1 MKKYFTVFILLM
13 ITAGGCKK
21 HNQEDNAPLPK
32 EKKWVVTTVAGNG
45 TAGFGNGAALSAKFD
60 FPVDVAVDKDG
71 DIYVTD
77 ADNHR
82 IRKIS
87 GGQVSTFAGNDNSG
101 YINGNGTTAQFVSPW
116 AIASD
121 ANGNF
126 YTSDIDGDHIR
137 KISPTADVTTY
148 TYTLAP
154 NTPLWFNLGPE
165 GGIVTD
171 VTGNIYISDTYNQHI
186 RKINKSGQAT
196 VIAGS
201 ERGGFQDGNG
211 AAAKFYLPGG
221 IAIDRQGNL
230 YVADSYN
237 FRIRKITPAGDVS
250 TFAGNGAFGHADGDP
265 GIAQFMFPVD
275 IVTDRDDDLYVADN
289 NRIRKITPSGIVST
303 IAGSTAGYKDGDG
316 ADAKFWGPY
325 GIGIDAQGNIYVAD
339 TFNERIRKISF
350 E

>member
-1 MKKYFTVFILLM
+1 MKKYFIPLVVI
-13 ITAGGCKK
+13 IIAGTSCKK
-21 HNQEDNAPLPK
+21 DKQGDKRPT
-32 EKKWVVTTVAGNG
+32 EKKWVVTTVAGDG

-60 FPVDVAVDKDG
+60 FPVDVAVDRDG
-71 DIYVTD
+71 AIYVTD

-101 YINGNGTTAQFVSPW
+101 YINGNGESAQFVSPW
-116 AIASD
+116 AIALD

-126 YTSDIDGDHIR
+126 YTSENDGDHIR
-137 KISPTADVTTY
+137 KISPTADVTTH

-186 RKINKSGQAT
+186 RKINTAGQAT

-221 IAIDRQGNL
+221 IAIDKKGNL

-237 FRIRKITPAGDVS
+237 FRIRKITPAGEVS
-250 TFAGNGAFGHADGDP
+250 TFAGNGEFGHADGDA

-275 IVTDRDDDLYVADN
+275 IVTDRDDNLYVADN

-316 ADAKFWGPY
+316 DDAKFRGPY

>member
-1 MKKYFTVFILLM
+1 MKKYFIVFILM
-13 ITAGGCKK
+13 IATGSGCKK
-21 HNQEDNAPLPK
+21 DDREDNPPK
-32 EKKWVVTTVAGNG
+32 EKKWVVTTIAGDG

-60 FPVDVAVDKDG
+60 FPVDVAVDRDG
-71 DIYVTD
+71 AIYVTD
-77 ADNHR
+77 ANNHR

-116 AIASD
+116 AIALD

-126 YTSDIDGDHIR
+126 YTSDIDGGYIR
-137 KISPTADVTTY
+137 KISPTADVTNY
-148 TYTLAP
+148 AYTLAP

-165 GGIVTD
+165 GGIVAD
-171 VTGNIYISDTYNQHI
+171 ATGNIYISDTYNQHI
-186 RKINKSGQAT
+186 RKINTAGQAT

-250 TFAGNGAFGHADGDP
+250 TFAGSGVFGHADGDA
-265 GIAQFMFPVD
+265 GAAQFVFPLD
-275 IVTDRDDDLYVADN
+275 IVTDRNDNLYVADN
-289 NRIRKITPSGIVST
+289 NRIRKITPQGVVST
-303 IAGSTAGYKDGDG
+303 IAGSAAGYEDGDG
-316 ADAKFWGPY
+316 VDAKFFGPY

-339 TFNERIRKISF
+339 TFNERIRKISL